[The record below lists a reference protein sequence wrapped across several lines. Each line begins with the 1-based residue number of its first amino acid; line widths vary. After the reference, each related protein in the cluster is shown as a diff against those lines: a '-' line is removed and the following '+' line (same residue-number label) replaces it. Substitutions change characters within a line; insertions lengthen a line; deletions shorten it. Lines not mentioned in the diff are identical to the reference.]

1 LGRALHQEF
10 QAVYR
15 KPCAMQVA
23 QNYIPKFLRNPSAKE
38 IRGDTETRDAGI
50 DAVKLN
56 RLNPRFEVILS
67 NRRLQFITHIHPL
80 VVRHHAPTL
89 IFNFAT

>member
-1 LGRALHQEF
+1 
-10 QAVYR
+10 
-15 KPCAMQVA
+15 MQVA

-38 IRGDTETRDAGI
+38 ICGDTETRDAGI

-56 RLNPRFEVILS
+56 RLNPRFEVIFS
-67 NRRLQFITHIHPL
+67 NRRLQFITHIRPL

-89 IFNFAT
+89 IFNFAA